1 MSGQIKLKAPS
12 LGGDI
17 TLASTDT
24 ASNFVLTL
32 PANTGTVVTTGSAA
46 VVSQAM
52 LAAGIAGNGPA
63 FSAYLNSTQS
73 VSTFTFTKIQFGTE
87 EFDTN
92 SNYDSST
99 NYRFTP
105 TVAGYYQV
113 NATLGTSGTI
123 NTQYAQVLIY
133 KNGSS
138 FKRGSIIITA
148 GTGNLASSASALIYC
163 NGTTDYLEAYGN
175 MNGAGTTT
183 FVAGADT
190 TYFQA
195 SLVRS
200 A

>member
-1 MSGQIKLKAPS
+1 MSGQIKLKAAS

-17 TLASTDT
+17 ALVPTDT
-24 ASNFVLTL
+24 ASSVVVTV
-32 PANTGTVVTTGSAA
+32 PATTGTMVTTGSTG

-52 LAAGIAGNGPA
+52 FGEGVAGNGPA
-63 FSAYLNSTQS
+63 FSAYLASAQS
-73 VSTFTFTKIQFGTE
+73 VSTFVYTKIQCETE

-92 SNYDSST
+92 SNYDPTT

-113 NATLGTSGTI
+113 NVALFSGGTI
-123 NTQYAQVLIY
+123 NAQLVLALIY
-133 KNGSS
+133 KNGSN
-138 FKRGSIIITA
+138 FKQGSLLITA
-148 GTGNLASSASALIYC
+148 GTGTLGSVASALVYC
-163 NGTTDYLEAYGN
+163 NGTTDYLEAYGL

-183 FVAGADT
+183 FVAGAAN

-195 SLVRS
+195 SMVRS

>member
-1 MSGQIKLKAPS
+1 MSGQLKLKAAS

-17 TLASTDT
+17 ALVPTDT
-24 ASNFVLTL
+24 ASSIVVTV
-32 PANTGTVVTTGSAA
+32 PAVTGTMVTTGSSA

-52 LAAGIAGNGPA
+52 LGAGVAGNGPA
-63 FSAYLNSTQS
+63 FSAYLASAQS
-73 VSTFTFTKIQFGTE
+73 VSTFTFTKIQCGTE

-92 SNYDSST
+92 SNYDPTT

-113 NATLGTSGTI
+113 NATLQASGTI
-123 NTQYAQVLIY
+123 NAQYVQVLIY

-138 FKRGSIIITA
+138 FKTGSIIITA
-148 GTGNLASSASALIYC
+148 GTGVLASTVSALIYC
-163 NGTTDYLEAYGN
+163 NGTTDYLEAYGL

-183 FVAGADT
+183 FFAGAASS
-190 TYFQA
+190 YFQA
-195 SLVRS
+195 ALVRS

>member
-1 MSGQIKLKAPS
+1 MSGQLKLKAAS

-17 TLASTDT
+17 ALVPTDT
-24 ASNFVLTL
+24 ASSVVVTV
-32 PANTGTVVTTGSAA
+32 PAITGTMVTTGSTG

-52 LAAGIAGNGPA
+52 LGAGVAGNGPA
-63 FSAYLNSTQS
+63 FSAFLASAQS
-73 VSTFTFTKIQFGTE
+73 VTALTFTKIQCATE

-92 SNYDSST
+92 SNYDPTT

-113 NATLGTSGTI
+113 SAALGATGTI
-123 NTQYAQVLIY
+123 NAQLVQVLIY

-138 FKRGSIIITA
+138 FKKGSLIITS
-148 GTGNLASSASALIYC
+148 GTGALASSVSALVYC

-183 FVAGADT
+183 FIAGADT